1 MINSFSGRWVFLSN
15 FYPVEI
21 EHQGIKY
28 PTVEHYYV
36 AMKVK
41 GDQMIDGRF
50 YPQPDVREMIS
61 MIKTPGDAKRFG
73 RNKIRLR
80 KDWNDVKL
88 EVMNWTIR
96 EKFKDPKLKE
106 MLLSTEGEELVDGT
120 NWHDV
125 FWGVCSCPKCNGSGE
140 NNLGK
145 ILMKVRDELTTKE
158 EKPSLED
165 ILFPKN

>member
-50 YPQPDVREMIS
+50 YPQQVVREMIY
-61 MIKTPGDAKRFG
+61 MIK
-73 RNKIRLR
+73 
-80 KDWNDVKL
+80 
-88 EVMNWTIR
+88 
-96 EKFKDPKLKE
+96 
-106 MLLSTEGEELVDGT
+106 
-120 NWHDV
+120 
-125 FWGVCSCPKCNGSGE
+125 
-140 NNLGK
+140 
-145 ILMKVRDELTTKE
+145 
-158 EKPSLED
+158 
-165 ILFPKN
+165 PKN